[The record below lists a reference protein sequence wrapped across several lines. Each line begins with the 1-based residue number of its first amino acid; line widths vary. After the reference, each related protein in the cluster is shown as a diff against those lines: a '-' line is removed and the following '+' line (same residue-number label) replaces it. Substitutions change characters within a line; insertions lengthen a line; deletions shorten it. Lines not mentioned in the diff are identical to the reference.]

1 MNKQLWQ
8 RAYHLGRFAFKNE
21 KAAYI
26 SANDEGLVEEMHV
39 ARDCW
44 VRGNTNW
51 EDTDFISRCQRV
63 YRQTLYD
70 NINNEEGL
78 YE

>member
-8 RAYHLGRFAFKNE
+8 RAYHLGRFAFRDE

-26 SANDEGLVEEMHV
+26 SANHEGLVKEMLV

-63 YRQTLYD
+63 YQQKLYD
-70 NINNEEGL
+70 YLNDS
-78 YE
+78 